1 MKSNIYRLIY
11 EISLTLKF
19 NICLKKKESIHRGII
34 ELYFTVVF
42 DKMKMPWMYYENK
55 LKK

>member
-1 MKSNIYRLIY
+1 MPQ
-11 EISLTLKF
+11 E
-19 NICLKKKESIHRGII
+19 KKKRIHRGII
-34 ELYFTVVF
+34 ELFFTVVF